1 MEITSALLVAIMFVG
16 LITTGV
22 VNIIAGLAVVVDKR
36 TPVKADT
43 VHTSWVLLLLLL
55 HFNLFWHVLDIL
67 SIEEWKFLEFLYIMA
82 GAMLIFFATQLL
94 LPDPSSAD
102 AGDLRALYFNI
113 SRQFF
118 SFLALVQVW
127 VLGVDLLLGKGFT
140 SDGIFNVI
148 ALVLFVI
155 LALVTQ
161 PKAHSVG
168 TVVGWLLFIVFIAVR
183 ALGLLS

>member
-1 MEITSALLVAIMFVG
+1 MEITNALLVAMMFIV
-16 LITTGV
+16 LITMGV
-22 VNIIAGLAVVVDKR
+22 GNIIVGLAVLVDKR

-67 SIEEWKFLEFLYIMA
+67 SIEEWKFLEFLYIVA
-82 GAMLIFFATQLL
+82 GAMLIFFATHLL

-102 AGDLRALYFNI
+102 AGDLRAHYFNI

-118 SFLALVQVW
+118 SFLALLQVW
-127 VLGVDLLLGKGFT
+127 ILGVDLLLGKGFT
-140 SDGIFNVI
+140 SAGIFNVI

-155 LALVTQ
+155 LALVSR
-161 PKAHSVG
+161 PKVHSVG
-168 TVVGWLLFIVFIAVR
+168 TGVGWLFFIIVMAVR